1 MRLHLDGYRSVS
13 TGHKVG
19 NLPKKCSLTLEYL
32 FSFLRKLLLL
42 YLIDEWGSI
51 YRELLK
57 TYLFLHHA
65 LRYSSG
71 DMENSP
77 L

>member
-1 MRLHLDGYRSVS
+1 MRLHFDGYRSVS
-13 TGHKVG
+13 IGHKVS
-19 NLPKKCSLTLEYL
+19 NLPKKYSLILEYL
-32 FSFLRKLLLL
+32 FSFLRRLLLL

-51 YRELLK
+51 YQELLK

-65 LRYSSG
+65 LRCSSG

-77 L
+77 

>member
-13 TGHKVG
+13 IGHKVG
-19 NLPKKCSLTLEYL
+19 NLPKKYSLILEYL
-32 FSFLRKLLLL
+32 FSFLRRLLLL
-42 YLIDEWGSI
+42 YLIDGWGSI
-51 YRELLK
+51 YQELLK

-71 DMENSP
+71 DMENSH
-77 L
+77 